1 MLRGLRCGMIW
12 HFCGMIAR
20 IGVRE
25 CGEVIELCA
34 QHSGFWL
41 KPAVKGAITIST
53 IGARCRG
60 SLRNAKG
67 TSTTSQ

>member
-1 MLRGLRCGMIW
+1 MVRGLRCGMIW

-20 IGVRE
+20 GGVKE
-25 CGEVIELCA
+25 CGDIIELGA

-41 KPAVKGAITIST
+41 KPAVKGAITIIA

-60 SLRNAKG
+60 SSRNAKG
-67 TSTTSQ
+67 TSTTSR